1 MCLCWIINL
10 LTSKIELKTEK
21 DKLHNMEETVGQK
34 ENEVK
39 RFKVRTY
46 TCLHCTINV
55 SICLAYSCTT
65 VDTLWPLYINYLFQA
80 DLQAEEDKVH
90 SMEKA
95 ALQKDNELEQCKVCT
110 HKCICSTGV
119 YKLPAYT
126 PPFVSFLQPLHCF
139 VSHIRLY

>member
-21 DKLHNMEETVGQK
+21 DKLRNMEETVGQK

-46 TCLHCTINV
+46 TCLHCIINV

-65 VDTLWPLYINYLFQA
+65 VDTLCPLYINYLFQA
-80 DLQAEEDKVH
+80 DLQSEKDKVH
-90 SMEKA
+90 SMEKT
-95 ALQKDNELEQCKVCT
+95 ALQKENELEQCKVCT
-110 HKCICSTGV
+110 CTQVHM
-119 YKLPAYT
+119 
-126 PPFVSFLQPLHCF
+126 
-139 VSHIRLY
+139 